1 MVRYDQHHS
10 PCRLTRQNFEI
21 RSWSAAVTVAMSA
34 TGAAAMATTGVNQP
48 RVFKMPLPF
57 SIWKQNSN
65 CIYANSTVSPL
76 LCPLR
81 VRANASQHQTPLHQ
95 TPMPARRKQL
105 VAEEP
110 CGSSQ
115 SAASLAADKAAQPR
129 LFAAAA
135 ARRGAGHG
143 QKPKGRTPGH
153 AGRFLGS
160 SRGASPTSSLA
171 SVLN

>member
-1 MVRYDQHHS
+1 MRCGRREYLCD
-10 PCRLTRQNFEI
+10 LTQKNFEI

-57 SIWKQNSN
+57 SIWNKNVRQTVTNYIYLYLSQLSN
-65 CIYANSTVSPL
+65 ITVCPL
-76 LCPLR
+76 L

-115 SAASLAADKAAQPR
+115 STASLAADKDR
-129 LFAAAA
+129 SLD
-135 ARRGAGHG
+135 
-143 QKPKGRTPGH
+143 T
-153 AGRFLGS
+153 
-160 SRGASPTSSLA
+160 SLA
-171 SVLN
+171 RSLPTH